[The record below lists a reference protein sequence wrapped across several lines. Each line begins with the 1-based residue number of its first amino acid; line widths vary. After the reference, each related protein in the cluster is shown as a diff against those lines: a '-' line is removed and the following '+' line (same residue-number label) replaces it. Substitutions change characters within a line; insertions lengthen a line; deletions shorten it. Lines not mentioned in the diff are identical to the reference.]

1 MKVVMFTDAYYP
13 RINGVAVSVK
23 SFADSLAILGHKV
36 LIVASDYTN
45 NHIDENER
53 ETFFKHF
60 RYEDDPNG
68 NKNLSILRLPADKI
82 IFSKEDRTVRLNQW
96 YIIKAEVDKFGPD
109 VVHVNSEFAMGWF
122 GVTYARHRHVALIF
136 TFHTLWEDYLANYVH
151 FLPSSWSQ
159 KLGKK
164 LVKFYLKRAD
174 EIIVPTARIGGVI
187 GEYGVSRPY
196 DILPTGIPSSVVS
209 FNKKKSVDFYKKLY
223 EEFPQLEGK
232 RILLY
237 IGRVV
242 KEKNLPFLFDV
253 LERVL
258 PSVPDA
264 VLLFVGGGPEL
275 EALKA
280 AASDRGLSDRAI
292 FAGYRERGDLVY
304 FYKMASVFT
313 FPSVTETQGLVTVEA
328 MLTGLPV
335 VAIGEMGTLDVMQ
348 GDNGGFMVGNDA
360 DEFARRTIEL
370 LSDSKLHSKKSKEAF
385 EWAQKWSMKFLAPR
399 LVALYKKGIKNHK
412 KGNR

>member
-187 GEYGVSRPY
+187 GEYGVSRSY

-237 IGRVV
+237 IGR
-242 KEKNLPFLFDV
+242 
-253 LERVL
+253 
-258 PSVPDA
+258 
-264 VLLFVGGGPEL
+264 
-275 EALKA
+275 
-280 AASDRGLSDRAI
+280 
-292 FAGYRERGDLVY
+292 LVN
-304 FYKMASVFT
+304 V
-313 FPSVTETQGLVTVEA
+313 
-328 MLTGLPV
+328 
-335 VAIGEMGTLDVMQ
+335 
-348 GDNGGFMVGNDA
+348 
-360 DEFARRTIEL
+360 
-370 LSDSKLHSKKSKEAF
+370 
-385 EWAQKWSMKFLAPR
+385 
-399 LVALYKKGIKNHK
+399 
-412 KGNR
+412 